1 VSQTAS
7 AERDKGKGGKADR
20 PGLFAR
26 IALFFRQVV
35 AELRKVNWPTRKEL
49 TTYTIVV
56 LVFSAVFAAIVLSL
70 DLGLGRLMFFVFG

>member
-7 AERDKGKGGKADR
+7 AERGKGDGTKAGR
-20 PGLFAR
+20 PGFGAR

-49 TTYTIVV
+49 TTYTLVV
-56 LVFSAVFAAIVLSL
+56 LAFSAVFAAIVLGL
-70 DLGLGRLMFFVFG
+70 DLGFGRLMFLVFG

>member
-7 AERDKGKGGKADR
+7 AERDKGKGGKAER

-35 AELRKVNWPTRKEL
+35 AELRKVNWPTRREL

-56 LVFSAVFAAIVLSL
+56 LVFSSIFAAIVVGL
-70 DLGLGRLMFFVFG
+70 DLGLGQLMFYVFG